1 MERKGNVYVT
11 RLLPRPVMEKLG
23 EICAYEVNAEPRP
36 ATREELLRGVRGR
49 DAVLCLLNDRIDAE
63 VYDAAGPQCR
73 LFANYGVGYNNI
85 DVPEARRRSIWVTN
99 TPDVLNDA
107 TADLAWALL
116 FAASRRVAEGD
127 RLMRSGT
134 FSWEPEFMLGADITG
149 RTLGVIGAGRIGR
162 NFARKSRGFD
172 MKVLYSGRHPSPE
185 FEAETGGRFVPLD
198 ELLGASDFVSLHVPL
213 TSETRHLIG
222 ERELALMKRSAIL
235 INTSRGPVVDEKALV
250 RALEACVIRGAGL
263 DVFENE
269 PDTAPGL
276 RELDNVV
283 MTPHIGSATVE
294 TRNNM
299 GLVAVRNI
307 AAALEGREPPNRIVN

>member
-1 MERKGNVYVT
+1 MERRGNVYVT
-11 RLLPRPVMEKLG
+11 RRLPRPVMEKLG
-23 EICAYEVNAEPRP
+23 EICSYEVNAEPRP

-73 LFANYGVGYNNI
+73 IFANYGVGYNNI
-85 DVPEARRRSIWVTN
+85 DVPEARRRGVWVTN

-116 FAASRRVAEGD
+116 FAAARRVVEGD

-134 FSWEPEFMLGADITG
+134 FSWQPEFMLGADITG

-172 MKVLYSGRHPSPE
+172 MKVLYSGRRPSPE
-185 FEAETGGRFVPLD
+185 FEAEAGGRFLPMD
-198 ELLGASDFVSLHVPL
+198 ELLSESDFVSLHVPL
-213 TSETRHLIG
+213 TPETHHLIG
-222 ERELALMKRSAIL
+222 ERELALMKRTAIL

-250 RALEACVIRGAGL
+250 RALEGRTIRGAGL

-276 RELDNVV
+276 SALDNVV
-283 MTPHIGSATVE
+283 MTPHIGSATVA
-294 TRNNM
+294 TRTNM

-307 AAALEGREPPNRIVN
+307 AAALEGREPPNLVKA

>member
-107 TADLAWALL
+107 TANLAWALL

-307 AAALEGREPPNRIVN
+307 AAVLEGREPPNRIVN